1 MFQISIIANKKKKLK
16 EIYLCNVIRWINA
29 YELMNEQ

>member
-16 EIYLCNVIRWINA
+16 DIYLPNVIRWINA
-29 YELMNEQ
+29 YELINK